1 MPTTLQFHRLLSIFA
16 HTRTYLVTFN
26 PFSSIHQTTTWPP
39 FQHPPLSILVFS
51 FLYGRSAIDH
61 LLGFHPT
68 TPLSANFTSIF
79 RFSCMRMPNLVITTH
94 LGLPSPSTFDWPN
107 IPPTCW
113 PQCHSLLLSPLFYQF
128 LLISHPI
135 RLSVCPSTQHICPPI
150 HQLHL
155 DSICPSNTSPST
167 SACLGLEP
175 THSPVCPGSV
185 PSAVHLLSPLG
196 H

>member
-1 MPTTLQFHRLLSIFA
+1 MCT
-16 HTRTYLVTFN
+16 HTRSGY
-26 PFSSIHQTTTWPP
+26 H
-39 FQHPPLSILVFS
+39 HPPLSIWVFS
-51 FLYGRSAIDH
+51 LSYGPSAITH

-68 TPLSANFTSIF
+68 TLLSANFINFSSIF
-79 RFSCMRMPNLVITTH
+79 RFSCTHAPDLVITTH
-94 LGLPSPSTFDWPN
+94 PGLPSPSTFDWPN

-196 H
+196 DFHIC